1 MATLVLSAVGA
12 AAGASI
18 GGGVLGLSSV
28 AIGKAIGAT
37 VGQAVDRRL
46 FASSSGSSTVE
57 TGRIERFRLNGASEG
72 APVEEVFGRMRV
84 GGQVIWASR
93 FMETVNESQV
103 SSGGSG
109 KGGGGSASTT
119 VREYSYSVSLAI
131 AVGRGEISRLGR
143 IWADGD
149 EITSRDLNIRVYR
162 GTEDQVP
169 DAKIAA
175 VEGAGNAPAFRGT
188 AYAVIEDLQLAPYG
202 NRVPQFSFEVVRA
215 VSGTR
220 PEEDLADR
228 ISAVALVPGTGE
240 YSLATTPVHETTAPG
255 VSRSLNVNS
264 VEGVTDFQASVDV
277 LRAELPNHGATSL
290 VVSWV
295 GDDLR
300 CASCSIQPKVEQR
313 DRDGVGM
320 PWRVAGVSRAE
331 AAVMPELD
339 GGPVYGGTPADAAVV
354 EAVQELR
361 AGGREVM
368 FYPFVLMDQLAGN
381 GLADPYSEAE
391 DQPVLP
397 WRGRITCSV
406 APGRDGSPDGSAT
419 VDAEVAAFFGS
430 AAVSDFSVSEG
441 AVSYSGPAEWSFRR
455 FILHYAHL
463 CVAAGGVDAFCIGSE
478 LRGLTTLRGAAGFPV
493 VEAFRVLAADVRA
506 VLGPG
511 VKIGYA
517 ADWSEYFGY
526 RPEDGSGDVYFH
538 LDPLWADPAID
549 FIGIDNYVP
558 LSDWRD
564 GEDHADAGP
573 GAIYDLSYLR
583 ENIEG
588 GEGFDWFYPSE
599 AAREAQAREA
609 ISDGAHGEPWIYRYK
624 DLRSWWEN
632 AHHERVGGVRS
643 AVPTAWLPGSKPF
656 WFTEIGCP
664 SVDKG
669 ANEPNKFFDPKSS
682 ESDLPHFS
690 TGARDDFMQMQY
702 LRAQLGYWREAVN
715 NPVSALYGGPMVDV
729 DRAFV
734 WAWDARPYPAFPV
747 RGDLWSDGGNYAL
760 GHWLNGRT
768 SSRSLASVV
777 AEICDRAGLSN
788 YDVSRLYGLVRG
800 YVMRDGGT
808 AREALQPLM
817 LTYGFD
823 AVERN
828 GALVFRTRDARV
840 SAVVDVERVVVTPE
854 IEGDLERVRQ
864 PFAETV
870 GRVRVNSFEADGDY
884 AVRAS
889 EAIFPDEATRSVA
902 QTDVPLVLT
911 ETEARAVADRWLSE
925 ARIGRDRVRFAL
937 PASCSDVGAGDV
949 VEIAEPGGAARYR
962 VDRVEVGSG
971 RLMQGVRVAPEAVAA
986 GEVIGVET
994 GGSGGGYVAPLPVF
1008 TVFLDLPLLTGAEVP
1023 HAPHVAVH
1031 ADPWPGSVAVYSS
1044 ASENGFVL
1052 DGVISSGAV
1061 TGETLTAMGPAVPG
1075 LWDRGAALRVRL
1087 FSGALMSAEPEAVF
1101 GGANVAAIG
1110 TGVDDVWEVFQFA
1123 EAELVEPG
1131 VYDLRMRLR
1140 GQAGTD
1146 AVGGEWPAGS
1156 RFVMGSPALMQVDHG
1171 AAARGLARTYRVG
1184 PTSRAV
1190 DDSVYVA
1197 ETRAFEGVGLRPLAP
1212 VHLRGVPDGAGGEV
1226 FSWIR
1231 RTRVDGDSWQGVDV
1245 PLGEGAERYLVRVE
1259 AGGAVL
1265 REEMVTAPGWAYGAA
1280 ARASDGV
1287 VGPYEIAV
1295 AQVSESFGA
1304 GPFRR
1309 IGRDG

>member
-93 FMETVNESQV
+93 FLETVNESQV
-103 SSGGSG
+103 QSGGSG

-119 VREYSYSVSLAI
+119 VREYTYSVSVAI

-149 EITSRDLNIRVYR
+149 EITARDLNIRVYR

-169 DAKIAA
+169 DAKIEA

-188 AYAVIEDLQLAPYG
+188 AYVVIEDLELAPYG

-220 PEEDLADR
+220 PEEDLADM

-255 VSRSLNVNS
+255 VNRSLNVNS

-300 CASCSIQPKVEQR
+300 CGSCSIQPKVEQR

-331 AAVMPELD
+331 ATVMPEFE
-339 GGPVYGGTPADAAVV
+339 GGPVYGGTPADAAVI
-354 EAVQELR
+354 EAIGELR

-381 GLADPYSEAE
+381 GLADPYSEAV
-391 DQPVLP
+391 DQPELP

-406 APGRDGSPDGSAT
+406 APGVEGSPDGTAA
-419 VDAEVAAFFGS
+419 VDAEVATFFGS
-430 AAVSDFSVSEG
+430 AAVSDFSVVGG

-463 CVAAGGVDAFCIGSE
+463 CVAAGGVDSFCIGSE
-478 LRGLTTLRGAAGFPV
+478 LRGLTTLRGASGFPV
-493 VEAFRVLAADVRA
+493 VEALRVLAGDVRA
-506 VLGPG
+506 VLGPH
-511 VKIGYA
+511 VKVGYA
-517 ADWSEYFGY
+517 ADWTEYFGY
-526 RPEDGSGDVYFH
+526 RPDDGSGDVYFH

-558 LSDWRD
+558 LADWRD
-564 GEDHADAGP
+564 GEDHADVGH
-573 GAIYDLSYLR
+573 GSVYDLSYLQG
-583 ENIEG
+583 NIEG
-588 GEGFDWFYPSE
+588 GEGFDWYYPSD
-599 AAREAQAREA
+599 AARDAQDREK
-609 ISDGAHGEPWIYRYK
+609 ISDGAHGEAWVYRYK
-624 DLRSWWEN
+624 DLRGWWEN

-643 AVPTAWLPGSKPF
+643 AVPTAWVPGSKPF
-656 WFTEIGCP
+656 WFTEVGCP

-682 ESDLPHFS
+682 ESDLPHYS

-702 LRAQLGYWREAVN
+702 LRAQLAYWRETAN
-715 NPVSALYGGPMVDV
+715 NPVSAVYGGPMVDV

-768 SSRSLASVV
+768 SSRALASVV
-777 AEICDRAGLSN
+777 AEICDRAGLVN

-808 AREALQPLM
+808 ARAALQPLM
-817 LTYGFD
+817 LAHGFD
-823 AVERN
+823 AVERD
-828 GALVFRTRDARV
+828 GVLVFRTRDARV
-840 SAVVDVERVVVTPE
+840 SAVVDAERVVVTPE

-870 GRVRVNSFEADGDY
+870 GRVRVNSFEADRDY

-911 ETEARAVADRWLSE
+911 ETEARAVADRWLTE
-925 ARIGRDRVRFAL
+925 ARIGRDTVRFAL
-937 PASCSDVGAGDV
+937 PASCADVGAGDV

-962 VDRVEVGSG
+962 VNRVEVGSG
-971 RLMQGVRVAPEAVAA
+971 RSMEAVRVAPEAVAA
-986 GEVIGVET
+986 GEMTRVART
-994 GGSGGGYVAPLPVF
+994 GSGPAYVAALPVF
-1008 TVFLDLPLLTGAEVP
+1008 PVFLDLPLLRGDEVA

-1052 DGVISSGAV
+1052 DGLVTAPAVI
-1061 TGETLTAMGPAVPG
+1061 GETLSVLAPAASG
-1075 LWDRGAALRVRL
+1075 LWDRGAALRVRVY
-1087 FSGALMSAEPEAVF
+1087 GGTLMSAEPEAVF

-1110 TGVDDVWEVFQFA
+1110 TGADDIWEVFQFA
-1123 EAELVEPG
+1123 EAALVSPG

-1146 AVGGEWPAGS
+1146 AVAVQWPVGS
-1156 RFVMGSPALMQVDHG
+1156 RFVLLSQAFMQVDHG
-1171 AAARGLARTYRVG
+1171 LAARGLARTYRVG
-1184 PTSRAV
+1184 PAAKAV
-1190 DDSVYVA
+1190 DDPVYVT
-1197 ETRAFEGVGLRPLAP
+1197 ETRAFEGVGLRPLAS
-1212 VHLRGVPDGAGGEV
+1212 VHLRAVPDGAGGEV
-1226 FSWIR
+1226 FTWVR
-1231 RTRVDGDSWQGVDV
+1231 RTRVDGDSWQGLDV
-1245 PLGEGAERYLVRVE
+1245 PLGEGVEQYLVRVE
-1259 AGGAVL
+1259 AGGALV
-1265 REEMVTAPGWAYGAA
+1265 REAFVNAPSWTYRAA
-1280 ARASDGV
+1280 DQASDGV
-1287 VGPYEIAV
+1287 TGPYEVAV

-1309 IGRDG
+1309 ISRNG